1 MTVQVWT
8 AIFVVLTFG
17 LYTAIAWWT
26 RASSTREFYVAGKG
40 VSPLANGMAT
50 AADWMRRLFHFHG
63 RNHCFCGIRWLGVS
77 DGMDRGVCVA
87 RGIAGRRFC
96 GSLASSRFLILW
108 GSVREQHG
116 PIFGGRVRALCLF
129 HICRGSNA
137 GRWGGLRTILGSAG

>member
-50 AADWMRRLFHFHG
+50 AADWMSRGLFHFHG
-63 RNHCFCGIRWLGVS
+63 RNHCFRGIRWLGVS
-77 DGMDRGVCVA
+77 DGMDRGLCVA
-87 RGIAGRRFC
+87 RGVAGAVFAEVWQVH
-96 GSLASSRFLILW
+96 GS
-108 GSVREQHG
+108 
-116 PIFGGRVRALCLF
+116 
-129 HICRGSNA
+129 
-137 GRWGGLRTILGSAG
+137 